1 MKWSVTEKGNVIA
14 SCLVYVEEQTIFP
27 CVFFF
32 VFFLLMLL
40 YTLPLFH
47 SHYLVAF
54 KTIIGLKSILNLMGV
69 KKWEFV

>member
-27 CVFFF
+27 CVI
-32 VFFLLMLL
+32 FLFLFLVMLL

-47 SHYLVAF
+47 SHYLVVF
-54 KTIIGLKSILNLMGV
+54 KTIIGLKSVLNLMGV
-69 KKWEFV
+69 